1 MANPIYTQASVREMA
16 DFVHQHT
23 RVEGWA
29 NVEKLSFETTIRA
42 GAGLYIA
49 STFAVLE
56 DGSIFHDLAIGRL
69 PPGVDGDVFVKE
81 RLLGPANGPPLPV
94 PDDEEERLIVALV
107 RCIGVNPTDVRTG
120 EPSVGVAMTF
130 KHAREEERA
139 FQSAARANDAAVEAA
154 LASLT
159 APRKPW
165 WRFW

>member
-1 MANPIYTQASVREMA
+1 MLNPIYTLASVREMA

-29 NVEKLSFETTIRA
+29 DVEKLSFETKIRA

-56 DGSIFHDLAIGRL
+56 DGSIFHDLALGRL

-81 RLLGPANGPPLPV
+81 RLLGPASGPPLPV
-94 PDDEEERLIVALV
+94 PDDEEKRLVIALV
-107 RCIGVNPTDVRTG
+107 RCIGLDPREVRTG
-120 EPSVGVAMTF
+120 APSVGVSLTF
-130 KHAREEERA
+130 KHTRDEERA
-139 FQSAARANDAAVEAA
+139 FQAAELRNDAVEAA
-154 LASLT
+154 LASLM
-159 APRKPW
+159 ARPKPW